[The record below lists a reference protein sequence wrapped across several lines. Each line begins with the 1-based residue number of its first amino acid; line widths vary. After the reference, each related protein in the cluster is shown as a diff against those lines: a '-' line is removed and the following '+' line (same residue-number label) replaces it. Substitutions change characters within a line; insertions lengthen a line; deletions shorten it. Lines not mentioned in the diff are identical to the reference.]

1 MAKSKKSGKKSSKT
15 NKPVVKEEKISEKEK
30 KVTEKVTEKKEKVSE
45 KKTEKTAKAEKV
57 EKTEKTEKVEEKKVI
72 SSKKEDGFFKKFFA
86 KKYDENESI
95 LTIFKDKR
103 VYGALLG
110 EVFGTMMIALVI
122 FTLGLYQPLYMFF
135 VLVAIVVAVYKL
147 SGANLNPI
155 NTVGM
160 MATRRMSVIRGVLYL
175 LAQVIG
181 AWFAVLVMTG
191 FLNASAALSGTEV
204 ELPGMAAIEE
214 NYYWIVSFLEFLGAT
229 IVGFFFARAQQ
240 VRKNT
245 LAFAAIVAGGVT
257 IAMIVVYLLSYT
269 YFGLQGNFMM
279 NPAIALLYQ
288 ILPQAADGVGELLLE
303 IGKALFTYVLFPMVG
318 GVVGFYLSDAVSVLA
333 EEK

>member
-30 KVTEKVTEKKEKVSE
+30 KVTEKVAEKKEKVSE

-181 AWFAVLVMTG
+181 AWLAVLFMTG
-191 FLNASAALSGTEV
+191 FHNASAALSGTEV

-318 GVVGFYLSDAVSVLA
+318 GVVGFYLSDAASVLA

>member
-15 NKPVVKEEKISEKEK
+15 SKPVVKEEKISEKEK
-30 KVTEKVTEKKEKVSE
+30 KVTEKVTDKKASE
-45 KKTEKTAKAEKV
+45 KKTEKKEKV
-57 EKTEKTEKVEEKKVI
+57 ASEKATEKKVVV
-72 SSKKEDGFFKKFFA
+72 SPKEEGFFKKFFA
-86 KKYDENESI
+86 KKYNENESI
-95 LTIFKDKR
+95 LTIFKDKK

-110 EVFGTMMIALVI
+110 EVFGTMLLTLVV

-135 VLVAIVVAVYKL
+135 IMLAIVVAVYKL

-181 AWFAVLVMTG
+181 AWVGTLIVGAFIG
-191 FLNASAALSGTEV
+191 ASAGLSGTEV
-204 ELPGMAAIEE
+204 ELPAMAAIEE
-214 NYYWIVSFLEFLGAT
+214 GYYWIVTFLEFAGAT

-240 VRKNT
+240 YRKSSV
-245 LAFAAIVAGGVT
+245 AFASVVAGGLT
-257 IAMIVVYLLSYT
+257 IAMVVVYLLSYS

-279 NPAIALLYQ
+279 NPAISLMYQ

-303 IGKALFTYVLFPMVG
+303 IGKALFTYVLFPMIG
-318 GVVGFYLSDAVSVLA
+318 GVVGFYLSDAASVLA
-333 EEK
+333 DEK